1 VVLGHLQ
8 RGGAPTAADRLLAAE
23 LGAFAVEQLMKGK
36 SGVAVGK
43 VKDQL
48 ITIPLKH
55 TWTKRKKLNPFLLKL
70 IPILAT

>member
-1 VVLGHLQ
+1 MSNSPGMHSQ
-8 RGGAPTAADRLLAAE
+8 NRNRRIARIYK
-23 LGAFAVEQLMKGK
+23 LMKGK

-43 VKDQL
+43 VNDQL